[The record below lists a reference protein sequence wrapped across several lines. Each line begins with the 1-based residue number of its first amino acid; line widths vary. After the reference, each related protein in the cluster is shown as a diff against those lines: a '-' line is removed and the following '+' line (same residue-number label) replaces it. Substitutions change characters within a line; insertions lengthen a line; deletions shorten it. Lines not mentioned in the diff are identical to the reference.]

1 MIWVM
6 KMQTHTM
13 LERVDTE
20 QEMVERGHLEAL
32 DETCRILNG
41 LKLCSRYCA
50 ACTIAC
56 SIAEAALPSEK
67 RVETWNPSPVV
78 IRRR

>member
-1 MIWVM
+1 
-6 KMQTHTM
+6 MQTYAM
-13 LERVDTE
+13 LERFNRE
-20 QEMVERGHLEAL
+20 QETVEKEHLDAL
-32 DETCRILNG
+32 DETCRILSG

-50 ACTIAC
+50 ACQIAC
-56 SIAEAALPSEK
+56 SIAEIALPSEK